1 MAEVIIIIFIYTAF
15 CLPKYNQIV
24 CLHFLGGGG
33 GRFGGGG
40 SRMGG
45 GGYGGG
51 RGSFG
56 GGRGIKYEYNLNF
69 RYKL

>member
-1 MAEVIIIIFIYTAF
+1 MAEVIIITAF
-15 CLPKYNQIV
+15 CLPNSNYNQIV

-56 GGRGIKYEYNLNF
+56 GGRGILYEYNLNF